1 MQKNKQRELIKFSAI
16 KRIIAVVNVILSEM
30 NIVFVENY
38 AEHKLKM
45 PSSKIDGW
53 LKSIYSVGL

>member
-45 PSSKIDGW
+45 PRSKIDGW